1 MALLDTDVI
10 GPQSAG
16 SYQVIGYLSILSE
29 YGPLMSRDCMT
40 WYNEGGLIMQIVF
53 ALR

>member
-10 GPQSAG
+10 GAQSAG

-29 YGPLMSRDCMT
+29 HDTSHYHPIRVWASHEQRLYDM
-40 WYNEGGLIMQIVF
+40 V
-53 ALR
+53 